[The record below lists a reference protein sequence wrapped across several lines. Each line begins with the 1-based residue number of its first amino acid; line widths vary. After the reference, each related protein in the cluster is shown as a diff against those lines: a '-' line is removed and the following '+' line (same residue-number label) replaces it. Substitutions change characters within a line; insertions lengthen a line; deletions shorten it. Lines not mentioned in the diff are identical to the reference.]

1 MSDALAATPDTD
13 TEASAIDSAVAASS
27 SYELLKKRLQAQG
40 DVLLAKAQALNA
52 ARLEAFGQQD
62 QRLLLRTRARTE
74 HACVPRD
81 LVRIGAERVLLG
93 FNVFLGLRRETGV
106 GDVFA
111 LYRPEVICMV
121 NRSCEPVTACFAD
134 KDFCGNIRAELEN
147 GCIERELPPYGA
159 AILIKGQEERA

>member
-81 LVRIGAERVLLG
+81 MVRIGADRVLLG

-106 GDVFA
+106 GDARSDERRVGKECSSRWA
-111 LYRPEVICMV
+111 PRHPEKQ
-121 NRSCEPVTACFAD
+121 T
-134 KDFCGNIRAELEN
+134 
-147 GCIERELPPYGA
+147 LP
-159 AILIKGQEERA
+159 LV